1 MSASIW
7 RLFPRTIVWTALIFA
22 GWSGDGARA
31 SERDCDYCPET
42 ELMQV
47 GDSAAQ
53 LAVGIHEVTQ
63 GEFNRFVEDTDHSL
77 GDSCGVW
84 DDEARLV
91 RWLDPRAL
99 VGPADHPVICVSWED
114 AQAYTG
120 WLSNQTRKSW
130 RLLTET
136 EWEYV
141 ARAGKATSLNGGKI
155 SPSQAA
161 YGREYAAHSPIPT
174 EPVGSFEANGFGL
187 YDVHGNVWEWT
198 ADCWRDSSAGA
209 LAEDRIPRLSF
220 STPYGFMGASANEGA
235 GGGGN
240 CKERVLRGGAW
251 RDDAAAIGF
260 DARSAA
266 DAGDRTAYYG
276 FRVARSELDGLPFR
290 DCPHCPEVVVVPSGD
305 FMMGSPRSDGD
316 RQDDEEPQHRVTIGS
331 TFAVGVYEVTFA
343 EWDACVSRRGCGG
356 YRPDDEGWGR
366 SRRPVVNVSWNDAQS
381 YVAWLSR
388 ETGESYRLLSESEW
402 EYVARAGTETR
413 YWWGDDI
420 GRNRANCESCGSGW
434 DEESTAPKGS
444 FAANGF
450 GLHDVHGNVWEWVQ
464 DCRNESYDGAPD
476 DGSSWDNGDCS
487 ERVLRG
493 GSWDDHPVD
502 LRAAARYADVT
513 GNRDDY
519 AGFRV
524 ARTLTR

>member
-91 RWLDPRAL
+91 RWLDPRDL

-114 AQAYTG
+114 AQAYVR
-120 WLSNQTRKSW
+120 WLSKSTRKHW
-130 RLLTET
+130 RLLTEA

-141 ARAGKATSLNGGKI
+141 ARADTNAGDTI
-155 SPSQAA
+155 STSQAV
-161 YGREYAAHSPIPT
+161 YGREYRADRSAPT
-174 EPVGSFEANGFGL
+174 EPVGSFEPNGFGL
-187 YDVHGNVWEWT
+187 HDVRGNVWEWT
-198 ADCWRDSSAGA
+198 ADCREDGAAAKSGDRSGGGYRRDASV
-209 LAEDRIPRLSF
+209 
-220 STPYGFMGASANEGA
+220 GASANEDCRDA
-235 GGGGN
+235 
-240 CKERVLRGGAW
+240 VLRGGSW
-251 RDDAAAIGF
+251 RDDASAIGSE
-260 DARSAA
+260 ARSAA
-266 DAGDRTAYYG
+266 SAGDRTAYYG

-290 DCPHCPEVVVVPSGD
+290 DCPHCPEMVVVPSGD

-316 RQDDEEPQHRVTIGS
+316 WQDDEEPQHRVTIGS

-343 EWDACVSRRGCGG
+343 EWDACVSRGGCGG
-356 YRPDDEGWGR
+356 YRPYDEGWGR

-402 EYVARAGTETR
+402 EYVARAGTKTR

-420 GRNRANCESCGSGW
+420 GRNRASCESCGSGW